1 MDLEKLNEFDKKSN
15 KFLIKFFCAVIVLGI
30 VGKATGFV
38 EDQVTDSWKEYK
50 TNLIAKELAESL
62 RGLELVIDPRGMQKK
77 QIAEMNKEQLMM
89 ANYLLRLELEK
100 FHTQMSSIREMSD
113 TTPMF

>member
-1 MDLEKLNEFDKKSN
+1 MDLEKAVEIDNKLSKS
-15 KFLIKFFCAVIVLGI
+15 LIKFFMLLVVCSILGKI
-30 VGKATGFV
+30 AGDISV
-38 EDQVTDSWKEYK
+38 EMWKEFK
-50 TNLIAKELAESL
+50 TNLIAHEVADSI
-62 RGLELVIDPRGMQKK
+62 RGLQLVVDPRGMQKK

-113 TTPMF
+113 TVPMF